1 MWSRVFLVLF
11 LVVGKS
17 NDNKI
22 KYQGKEYLMGNHGL
36 ARHPVFDIVMHS
48 ENSVILAMETITEI

>member
-1 MWSRVFLVLF
+1 MLF